1 MADTDTPKKTITL
14 YNECTECGGT
24 DCSCD
29 NGQWFCMGC
38 GMEVPAP
45 TEVDADKEVKVWA
58 RIGFTIPLTL
68 AELHA
73 LDGGEGYEEVVAK
86 IRREIKDGTAYPD
99 GDCYIPE
106 EGFSRDDGIPA
117 ALKTEYNFDL

>member
-1 MADTDTPKKTITL
+1 MAKTFTL
-14 YNECTECGGT
+14 YSKCSECGST

-29 NGQWFCMGC
+29 NGQWFCMKC

-68 AELHA
+68 AELQA
-73 LDGGEGYEEVVAK
+73 LDGGKDYDKVIAK
-86 IRREIKDGTAYPD
+86 IRKEIKDGTAYPD
-99 GDCYIPE
+99 GDCYIPAE
-106 EGFSRDDGIPA
+106 SFDYADDIPGE
-117 ALKTEYNFDL
+117 LKMEYNFDM